1 MKICMVGAGYV
12 GLVSGA
18 CFADFGWDVTCVDKD
33 KSRIEGLNEGKI
45 PIYEPGL
52 DELVARNTQAQRLRF
67 TTVLDSAVQGTDVVF
82 LAVGTP
88 VRRGDGYADLSY
100 IFEAVKTMA
109 PHLASGI
116 IITTKSTVPVGTSRE
131 VERILRQLRPD
142 LDFDVCSNPEF
153 LREGSAIQ
161 DFTHPDRVLVGC
173 DSDHSR
179 QIMEQLYQPLAL
191 RKAPVQFVSRESAE
205 LAKYAS
211 NAFLAMKISFI
222 NEVADLCELVGA
234 DIGEVANAVGSDGR
248 IGPKFLHA
256 GPGYGGSCFPKDVTA
271 LVRTAR
277 EAKTPLTLIEQVEK
291 VNTERKI
298 AMAARVAEACDGSV
312 RDKTIAVLG
321 VTFKPNTDDMRDSP
335 SLIILPWLQARG
347 AKIRACDPQGTRN
360 GRDLLPDVVWTETA
374 LEAAEDADVA
384 LLLTEWNEFRALD
397 LNQLRKAMRGN
408 ILLDFRNVYSPETAA
423 EAGITY
429 FGIGR
434 GILNSARSIKS
445 SPLRDPSVVDIDSGP
460 DSAIAS

>member
-18 CFADFGWDVTCVDKD
+18 CFADFGWNVTCVDKD
-33 KSRIEGLNEGKI
+33 KDRIEGLNQGKI

-52 DELVARNTQAQRLRF
+52 DELVERNADSGRISF
-67 TTVLDSAVQGTDVVF
+67 TTTLDRAVQGVDVVF

-100 IFEAVKTMA
+100 VYRAVEEMA
-109 PHLASGI
+109 PHLHSGI
-116 IITTKSTVPVGTSRE
+116 IVTTKSTVPVGTSRE
-131 VERILRQLRPD
+131 VERILTALRPD

-173 DSDHSR
+173 DSERSR
-179 QIMEQLYQPLAL
+179 QIMERLYQPLAL
-191 RKAPVQFVSRESAE
+191 RKAPIHFVSRESAE

-211 NAFLAMKISFI
+211 NAFLAMKITFI
-222 NEVADLCELVGA
+222 NEVADLCEMVGA
-234 DIGEVANAVGSDGR
+234 EIGEVAGAVGSDGR

-277 EAKTPLTLIEQVEK
+277 EAKTPLTLVEQVEK

-298 AMAARVAEACDGSV
+298 AMAARVAEASGGSV
-312 RDKTIAVLG
+312 RDKTIAVFG
-321 VTFKPNTDDMRDSP
+321 VTFKPNTDDMRESP
-335 SLIILPWLQARG
+335 SLIIIPWLQAKG
-347 AKIRACDPQGTRN
+347 AKICACDPQGADK
-360 GRDLLPDVVWTETA
+360 GKDLLPGVVWAKTA
-374 LEAAEDADVA
+374 IEAAQNADVA
-384 LLLTEWNEFRALD
+384 VILTEWNEFRALD
-397 LNQLRKAMRGN
+397 LSQLHNAMRGN
-408 ILLDFRNVYSPETAA
+408 ALVDLRNVYDPA
-423 EAGITY
+423 EAAAAGLAY
-429 FGIGR
+429 YGIGR
-434 GILNSARSIKS
+434 GKMSSAGSGKS
-445 SPLRDPSVVDIDSGP
+445 FQPFDASSKKDVSRHS
-460 DSAIAS
+460 SAIVS